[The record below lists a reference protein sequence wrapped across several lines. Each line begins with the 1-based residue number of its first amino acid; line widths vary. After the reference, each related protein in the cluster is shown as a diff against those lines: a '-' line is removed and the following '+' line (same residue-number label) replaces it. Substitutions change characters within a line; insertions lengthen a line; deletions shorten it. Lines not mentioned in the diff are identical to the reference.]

1 MVETTIRGT
10 VNIYP
15 QLDNLM
21 QFKIDEINKI
31 KDYFIAEIHKRESTS
46 KSVSKHIG
54 FWSCKSF

>member
-54 FWSCKSF
+54 F